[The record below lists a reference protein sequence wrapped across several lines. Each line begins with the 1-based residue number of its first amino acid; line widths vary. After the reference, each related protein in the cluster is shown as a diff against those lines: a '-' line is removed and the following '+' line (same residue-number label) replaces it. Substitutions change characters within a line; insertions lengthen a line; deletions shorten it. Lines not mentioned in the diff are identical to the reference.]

1 MTHNQIDYA
10 KLQEDKR
17 HNKEVELNARNVLAE
32 NTRHNTETER
42 IQHEANVIN
51 SNHYARMDAESVR
64 HNQQVEAETNRH
76 NIAMEGIQQRQ
87 NQLTAQQNAIRLQE
101 LAETEAHNTEM
112 EWIGHINASA
122 NTINANAADRNA
134 TTNFFNSGTQ
144 ADKQKSDA
152 ALNRSKQSDIANQ
165 RSNRTA
171 NTVINAVNAVT
182 NIATQI
188 VKASA
193 GGGVIVGRPNRR
205 ISGATR

>member
-17 HNKEVELNARNVLAE
+17 HNQEVELNARNVLAE
-32 NTRHNTETER
+32 NSRHNKETER
-42 IQHEANVIN
+42 IQSEANVIN
-51 SNHYARMDAESVR
+51 SNHYANMDAESIR

-76 NIAMEGIQQRQ
+76 NMAMEGIQQRQ
-87 NQLTAQQNAIRLQE
+87 NQLTAQQNAIRLKE

-112 EWIGHINASA
+112 EWIGHTNAQA
-122 NTINANAADRNA
+122 NLINANAADRNA

-144 ADKQKSDA
+144 SNMQQSNAS
-152 ALNRSKQSDIANQ
+152 LNKARETEVANQ
-165 RSNRTA
+165 NSNRTA
-171 NTVINAVNAVT
+171 NTIINAVNTVA

-193 GGGVIVGRPNRR
+193 GGGVIVGKSNRR

>member
-17 HNKEVELNARNVLAE
+17 HNQEVELNARNVLAE
-32 NTRHNTETER
+32 NVRHNKEAER
-42 IQHEANVIN
+42 IQNEANIIN
-51 SNHYARMDAESVR
+51 SNHYANMDAENAR

-112 EWIGHINASA
+112 EWIGHTNAQA
-122 NTINANAADRNA
+122 NLINANAADRNA
-134 TTNFFNSGTQ
+134 TTNFLNSGTQ
-144 ADKQKSDA
+144 SNAQQSNSS
-152 ALNRSKQSDIANQ
+152 LNRARESEIANQ
-165 RSNRTA
+165 KSNRTA
-171 NTVINAVNAVT
+171 NTVINAVNTVAQ
-182 NIATQI
+182 IATHVI
-188 VKASA
+188 KGSA
-193 GGGVIVGRPNRR
+193 QGGVIVGRPNRR